1 MRAFSLCL
9 PVLLLAGSAATDP
22 PKDGVELIRQ
32 MHARY
37 DGRWYRTVTFVQKT
51 SYPDGRSETWYEAA
65 EVPGKLRID
74 VAPVDSGNTIIFR
87 NDSVYQFQHGQQRA
101 AQAMT
106 HPLMV
111 LGFDVYAEPPETTVR
126 KLRDLGFD
134 LSRLRADTWQGR
146 KAWVVGNVEADT
158 LSREFWVDQER
169 LLFVRMVQLAPRG
182 AQTPGKR
189 TVGEIHFNRYQPL
202 GAGWIAAEVAFFNNG
217 ERVQME
223 EYRDIV
229 ANPSLPAGLFAPDR
243 WGPPGRVR

>member
-1 MRAFSLCL
+1 MRAFSLFL
-9 PVLLLAGSAATDP
+9 PLLLLAASAPADP

-32 MHARY
+32 MHERY
-37 DGRWYRTVTFVQKT
+37 DGRWYRTVSFVQKT

-87 NDSVYQFQHGQQRA
+87 NDSVYQFQHGRRSA

-111 LGFDVYAEPPETTVR
+111 LGFDVYAQPPEVTVR
-126 KLRDLGFD
+126 KLRELGFD
-134 LSRLRADTWQGR
+134 LSRLRPDTWQGR

-158 LSREFWVDQER
+158 LAREFWVDQEQ

-182 AQTPGKR
+182 AQAPGKR
-189 TVGEIHFNRYQPL
+189 TVGEIHFNRYEKL
-202 GAGWIAAEVAFFNNG
+202 GNGWIAAEVAVFNNG
-217 ERVQME
+217 EKVQME
-223 EYRDIV
+223 EYRDIK
-229 ANPSLPAGLFAPDR
+229 ADPPLPAGLFAAESWSPPD
-243 WGPPGRVR
+243 WVH